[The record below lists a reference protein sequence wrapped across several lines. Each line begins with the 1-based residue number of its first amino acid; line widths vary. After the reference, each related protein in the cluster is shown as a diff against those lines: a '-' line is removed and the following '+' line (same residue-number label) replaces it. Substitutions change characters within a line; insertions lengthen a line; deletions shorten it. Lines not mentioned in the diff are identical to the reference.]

1 MLNLDVITHV
11 ITWFITLVAAH
22 EVAKDTLLEEIAAS
36 ESSLQEYIA
45 KTDSH
50 LHRCFVESMRLRPF
64 GSKPSCLDI
73 TVLNTSL
80 ITSKFSQS
88 AKLLLLSKTSMA
100 SW

>member
-22 EVAKDTLLEEIAAS
+22 EVAKDALLEEIDANK
-36 ESSLQEYIA
+36 SSLQEYIA

-64 GSKPSCLDI
+64 GSKSSGLDI
-73 TVLNTSL
+73 AVLNTSL
-80 ITSKFSQS
+80 IASKFSQL
-88 AKLLLLSKTSMA
+88 AKRLLLSKTSMA
-100 SW
+100 FW